1 MPKGRKGKG
10 RGETSG
16 LNTSGVGGSAGSS
29 GSTDSRA
36 QRFLERE
43 RIRDDLEEAVFNKEE
58 NLERFI
64 SHKSLKQIWAGRLI
78 PFFEI
83 LQPGYDNS
91 AIIFAEK
98 NLIRTLS
105 ILVAIDWPHW
115 STFWDLF
122 FTSKDS
128 SGKQNHLDSSL

>member
-16 LNTSGVGGSAGSS
+16 LNTSGVGGSAGST

-36 QRFLERE
+36 QLFLERE

-64 SHKSLKQIWAGRLI
+64 SHKSLKQIRHLS
-78 PFFEI
+78 
-83 LQPGYDNS
+83 GYTYN
-91 AIIFAEK
+91 
-98 NLIRTLS
+98 
-105 ILVAIDWPHW
+105 
-115 STFWDLF
+115 
-122 FTSKDS
+122 
-128 SGKQNHLDSSL
+128 